1 MKTKEYQEEIEKAL
15 NDNKYL
21 EELLRNISPERK
33 KHTDRDKS
41 RTILITISEKYPER
55 LYDKWYIFTEY
66 LRSNN
71 AFSKSPSLYIIANLI
86 VIDSEGKFNKY
97 IDEYLD
103 LLNNKSVMI
112 ASHLALNCGKIVKM
126 KPEFEPQITTKLL
139 KIDSTSHSTEHKEL
153 IKSYIIEAFY
163 SYFHQ
168 SPLKREII
176 NFIRE
181 QINSD
186 SNKTRKIAKKI
197 LMELDN

>member
-1 MKTKEYQEEIEKAL
+1 
-15 NDNKYL
+15 
-21 EELLRNISPERK
+21 
-33 KHTDRDKS
+33 
-41 RTILITISEKYPER
+41 
-55 LYDKWYIFTEY
+55 
-66 LRSNN
+66 
-71 AFSKSPSLYIIANLI
+71 
-86 VIDSEGKFNKY
+86 
-97 IDEYLD
+97 
-103 LLNNKSVMI
+103 MI
-112 ASHLALNCGKIVKM
+112 ASHLALNCGKIAKM

-168 SPLKREII
+168 SLLKREII